1 MLITML
7 VFYIGI
13 CVVLFVL
20 QRKFLYFPQPAAS
33 VNGVASISFDSD
45 GEQLRGWV
53 VNEGRAKALM
63 YYGI

>member
-1 MLITML
+1 MKSMLITML

-33 VNGVASISFDSD
+33 VNGVASISFDSMVNSYVA
-45 GEQLRGWV
+45 GLLTKGALR
-53 VNEGRAKALM
+53 R
-63 YYGI
+63 